1 MKKLM
6 IALIVIVIIIGGGL
20 LAMRFINFNR
30 IGADTYYVKIE
41 TDGKKTS
48 GQASDG
54 STYTDYN
61 YDFTGYN
68 EDGKE
73 KQVELTAQKNLRK
86 GAYLEVFVKD
96 DKGVTSYQ
104 EVKQADIPKK
114 AAEKLN

>member
-6 IALIVIVIIIGGGL
+6 VALIVIAIIIAGGL
-20 LAMRFINFNR
+20 LAMRFVNFNR
-30 IGADTYYVKIE
+30 VGADTYYVKVA

-68 EDGKE
+68 EDGKK
-73 KQVELTAQKNLRK
+73 KQLELIAQKNLRK
-86 GAYLEVFVKD
+86 GAYLEVFVKE
-96 DKGVTSYQ
+96 DKGVTSYE
-104 EVKQADIPKK
+104 EVKQVDVPKK
-114 AAEKLN
+114 AADPLN